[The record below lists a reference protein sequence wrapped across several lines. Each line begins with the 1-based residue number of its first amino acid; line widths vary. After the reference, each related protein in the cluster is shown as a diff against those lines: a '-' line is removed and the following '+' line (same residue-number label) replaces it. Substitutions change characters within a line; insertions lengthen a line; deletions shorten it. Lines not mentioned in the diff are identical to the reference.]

1 MASGGAPAKE
11 QVEDQVKEE
20 GESGS
25 ESKLNMSEDQ
35 LIEALGKLGKYRI
48 IPVNEEEEPPVPR
61 AESTPKRSLRFV
73 GTSQS
78 YPPDDPSH
86 NVTNVYSNPHH
97 IPKVPQ
103 FSGEEPPLKGD
114 VSYAEWRFEIRCLGE
129 DPEISNST
137 LVQAMR
143 RSLRGIA
150 RRMLIPLGDK
160 ATSREILYKL
170 DSLFGDISTHGMLM
184 QEFFNSSQ
192 KPNESA
198 TAFGCRLES
207 LLQPALEN
215 GSLHKS
221 SKNDL
226 MRHKFW
232 TSLSSD
238 KLKSQTRHKYD
249 TLTGYSELLREIRVV
264 EKELSLTFSTGTATG
279 ASQTKKGHQ
288 HVVNAESEQQVAA
301 VGDIEKKF
309 DQKLK
314 SLEEKL
320 SSQIEGKFDKILD
333 KLGNRSS
340 GNSQRSGQDS
350 QRSGQNNKG
359 RGRGGYNRSRGNWHN
374 NKDKAKDV
382 RNSPNE

>member
-137 LVQAMR
+137 L
-143 RSLRGIA
+143 
-150 RRMLIPLGDK
+150 
-160 ATSREILYKL
+160 
-170 DSLFGDISTHGMLM
+170 
-184 QEFFNSSQ
+184 